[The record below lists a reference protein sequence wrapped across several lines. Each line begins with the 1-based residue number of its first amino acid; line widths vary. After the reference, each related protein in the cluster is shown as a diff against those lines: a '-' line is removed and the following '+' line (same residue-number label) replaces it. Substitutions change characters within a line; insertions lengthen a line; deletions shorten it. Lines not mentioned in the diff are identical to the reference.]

1 MMRHILCFALLPL
14 VACGCV
20 SVGPD
25 YQRPQ
30 FDSPKNWGETAT
42 PAGSAAGV
50 EQAAWWKN
58 LGDPV
63 LDSLIRQAVA
73 QNLDV
78 AQARARIVQAR
89 AEVVVV
95 RAGAL
100 PALNTAGATTSG
112 YSDSSVLSSAPDT
125 SSSSAVSP
133 YTTYQ
138 GGLGVSWEIDV
149 FGGQRRQREAA
160 RATLE
165 ASTEDFNATVL
176 TLLGDVAKNYVEL
189 RAYQKRLAI
198 ARASTQSQQENVAV
212 TRERFKI
219 GLISHLDVSQAQA
232 QKASTEA
239 DMPTLEASIKQSIH
253 RLGILLGQEPNA
265 LKAELEPVR
274 PLPETS
280 GVNALGLPSELLLR
294 RPDLRKAERQ
304 LAVASANIGVAEA
317 ERYPKFDLT
326 MGLGLQGNVLTTFLG
341 LANWYW
347 SVVPAVSAPIF
358 DAGKTRAGVA
368 KKRAVYDESLA
379 KYHATFLTALEDV
392 ENALCAYAADDARK
406 RSLQESVLASEEAL
420 TLARERYAK
429 GLTSFLDVL
438 SAEKTLYEAQENHCK
453 SSAALILDIITLYKA
468 LGGGWNCQEVKT
480 VAPAA

>member
-1 MMRHILCFALLPL
+1 MKRFGTSIVLLPL
-14 VACGCV
+14 ALCACV

-25 YQRPQ
+25 YKRPQ
-30 FDSPKNWGETAT
+30 FDAPQNWGETARPVET
-42 PAGSAAGV
+42 AAGI

-63 LDSLIRQAVA
+63 LDSLVERAVA
-73 QNLDV
+73 KNLDV
-78 AQARARIVQAR
+78 AQARARIAQAR

-100 PALNTAGATTSG
+100 PALNAAGSTTSSYADG
-112 YSDSSVLSSAPDT
+112 SVLSSTPDT
-125 SSSSAVSP
+125 SSNATVSP
-133 YTTYQ
+133 STTYQ

-149 FGGQRRQREAA
+149 FGGQRRQREAS
-160 RATLE
+160 RAALD

-189 RAYQKRLAI
+189 RTYQERLAI
-198 ARASTQSQQENVAV
+198 ARASTKSQQENVAV
-212 TRERFKI
+212 TLERFKI

-232 QKASTEA
+232 QKSSTEA
-239 DMPTLEASIKQSIH
+239 DMPVLEASIKQSIH

-265 LKAELEPVR
+265 LKSELETVR
-274 PLPETS
+274 AVPAAS
-280 GVNALGLPSELLLR
+280 GVNALGLPSELLSR

-304 LAVASANIGVAEA
+304 LAVASANIGVAAA
-317 ERYPKFDLT
+317 EQYPKFDLT
-326 MGLGLQGNVLTTFLG
+326 MGLGLQGNVLTKFLG

-347 SVVPAVSAPIF
+347 SVVPAFSAPVI
-358 DAGKTRAGVA
+358 DAGKARAGVA

-392 ENALCAYAADDARK
+392 ENALSAYGADEERK
-406 RSLQESVLASEEAL
+406 QSLQQAVLASEDAL
-420 TLARERYAK
+420 ALARERYAK

-453 SSAALILDIITLYKA
+453 SSAAVILDIITLYKA
-468 LGGGWNCQEVKT
+468 LGGGWDCQEIKAVT
-480 VAPAA
+480 PAA